1 MKNLKN
7 IFLLSKA
14 SELLANLESNVYPVL
29 IVVNAHEYV
38 IHAANKKCEKRDL
51 STEQMTARK
60 ML

>member
-29 IVVNAHEYV
+29 NAHEYV